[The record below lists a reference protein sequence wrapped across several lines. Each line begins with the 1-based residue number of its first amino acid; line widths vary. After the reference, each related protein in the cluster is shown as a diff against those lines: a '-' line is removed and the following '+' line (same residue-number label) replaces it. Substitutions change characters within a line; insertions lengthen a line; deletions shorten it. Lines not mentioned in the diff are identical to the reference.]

1 MERNYRSQTTIAV
14 VSRVAQHSAR
24 SPATLYLLERGS
36 PPPPDSQ
43 EFPTIRKRRY
53 VNGTARAQEACHSV
67 GLAECY
73 ICYICYIMTY
83 TLRVR
88 VLAVA
93 YMR

>member
-1 MERNYRSQTTIAV
+1 MAMS
-14 VSRVAQHSAR
+14 
-24 SPATLYLLERGS
+24 LKRGALGDLPIRKKFS
-36 PPPPDSQ
+36 
-43 EFPTIRKRRY
+43 TIRKRRY
-53 VNGTARAQEACHSV
+53 VNGTARAQEACHMTVAPAGAAGGTARAQEACHSV